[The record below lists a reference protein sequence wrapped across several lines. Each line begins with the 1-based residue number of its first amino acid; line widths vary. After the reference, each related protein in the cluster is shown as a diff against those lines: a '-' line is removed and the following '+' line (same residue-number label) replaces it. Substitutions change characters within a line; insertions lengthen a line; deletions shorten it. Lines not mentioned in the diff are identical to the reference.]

1 MGENLEPI
9 AVKVERAAELVGISR
24 ATMFLLVMASD
35 VPSFKV
41 GRRRVIP
48 LDGLRAWAARRTTDL
63 TTGDAA

>member
-9 AVKVERAAELVGISR
+9 AVKVEKAAELVGISR

-48 LDGLRAWAARRTTDL
+48 LDGLRAWAAMQA
-63 TTGDAA
+63 GGNAADEVA